1 MIVIT
6 SVAVAKFLTVYLR
19 ITELSNVTNISFTF
33 ICTSQGISA
42 PLYTM
47 FDERRRLLDKY
58 QTKRV
63 GIGLG
68 DIEREYLRIL
78 MVET

>member
-1 MIVIT
+1 
-6 SVAVAKFLTVYLR
+6 
-19 ITELSNVTNISFTF
+19 VTNISFTF
-33 ICTSQGISA
+33 ICASQVIFA

-47 FDERRRLLDKY
+47 FDERRPLLDKY

-68 DIEREYLRIL
+68 EIEREYLRIL